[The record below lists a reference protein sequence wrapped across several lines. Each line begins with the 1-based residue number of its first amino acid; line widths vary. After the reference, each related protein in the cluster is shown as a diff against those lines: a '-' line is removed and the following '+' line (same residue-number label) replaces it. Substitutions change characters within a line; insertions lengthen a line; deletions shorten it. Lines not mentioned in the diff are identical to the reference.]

1 MSLINKL
8 LSCFVLTSFLGHL
21 HHSKW
26 SIAISGSRLLS
37 VELRL
42 KIRRP
47 WRSTKNINI
56 LTPRVGFGM
65 LELDSCILN
74 DIELIMC
81 DHEFYILG
89 VIIKSNAT
97 SEGKYLPVSSRF
109 LFCCTYCDTGPQFI
123 WSHPLNHPNLV
134 TFHNKVLP

>member
-1 MSLINKL
+1 M
-8 LSCFVLTSFLGHL
+8 G
-21 HHSKW
+21 
-26 SIAISGSRLLS
+26 
-37 VELRL
+37 
-42 KIRRP
+42 
-47 WRSTKNINI
+47 STKNINI

-97 SEGKYLPVSSRF
+97 SEGKYLPVSSSI
-109 LFCCTYCDTGPQFI
+109 FI
-123 WSHPLNHPNLV
+123 LLHLL
-134 TFHNKVLP
+134 